1 MSPLERIRSL
11 KYVLGT
17 EGFVFSLH
25 WGLQF
30 AVYRLQVV
38 AMVVGCKNGLAGFFA
53 DEDFLKADKSLLER
67 ETGSDT

>member
-1 MSPLERIRSL
+1 MSWVQRDLSSRFTGVCSL
-11 KYVLGT
+11 QFAVC
-17 EGFVFSLH
+17 S
-25 WGLQF
+25 LQF

-53 DEDFLKADKSLLER
+53 DEDSLKADKSLLER